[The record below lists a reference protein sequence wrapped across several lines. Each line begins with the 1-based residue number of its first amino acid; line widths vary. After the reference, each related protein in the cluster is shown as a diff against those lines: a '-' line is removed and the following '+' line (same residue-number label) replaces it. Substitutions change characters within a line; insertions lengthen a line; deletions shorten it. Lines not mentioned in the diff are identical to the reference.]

1 MLKFV
6 KKICYLFASLAS
18 LVAGFMLFLSPV
30 SFNIGEHVEEIAW
43 GEVYFPE
50 DGNGTYVPFI
60 AFIALVVVGI
70 VLLFLFFFPRLSRFL
85 EVPVVA
91 ISGVSIGLLA
101 STSAFYANAQLISSS
116 MGGDIIYYSNG
127 LGVVCGIALAAL
139 SLILVFFGSAI
150 KR

>member
-30 SFNIGEHVEEIAW
+30 SFNAGKYVEEIAW

-60 AFIALVVVGI
+60 AFIVLVIVGI

-85 EVPVVA
+85 EVPIVA

-116 MGGDIIYYSNG
+116 LGGDTIFYSNG

>member
-60 AFIALVVVGI
+60 AFIVLVIVGI

-85 EVPVVA
+85 EVPIVA

-101 STSAFYANAQLISSS
+101 STSAFYANAQIVSSS
-116 MGGDIIYYSNG
+116 LVGDTIFYSNG

>member
-30 SFNIGEHVEEIAW
+30 SFNTGKLVKEIAW

-60 AFIALVVVGI
+60 AFIVLVIVGI

-85 EVPVVA
+85 EVPIVA

-116 MGGDIIYYSNG
+116 LVGDTIFYSNG

>member
-30 SFNIGEHVEEIAW
+30 SFNAGRLVEEIAW

-60 AFIALVVVGI
+60 AFIVLVIVGI

-85 EVPVVA
+85 EVPIVA

-101 STSAFYANAQLISSS
+101 STSAFYANAQIVSSS
-116 MGGDIIYYSNG
+116 LGGDTIFYSNG

>member
-30 SFNIGEHVEEIAW
+30 SFNLGEHVEEIAW

-85 EVPVVA
+85 EVPIVA

-101 STSAFYANAQLISSS
+101 STSAFYASAQLISSS
-116 MGGDIIYYSNG
+116 LGGDIIYYSNG
-127 LGVVCGIALAAL
+127 LGVICGIALAAL